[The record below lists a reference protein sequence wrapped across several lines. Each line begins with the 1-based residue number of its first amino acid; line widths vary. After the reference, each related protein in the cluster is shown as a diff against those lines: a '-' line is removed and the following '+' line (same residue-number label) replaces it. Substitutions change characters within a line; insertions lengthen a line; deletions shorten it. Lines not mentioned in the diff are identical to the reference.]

1 VFASDPIT
9 RRCLYAAAGIDCG
22 VFGAIEAV
30 RKVLR
35 RPFRQIA
42 DESAVQKNGNV
53 FDVIAISFLRSDD
66 PGCQPTI
73 R

>member
-1 VFASDPIT
+1 LHQTQLRVDVFTPPLESIAASLVRLKPFV
-9 RRCLYAAAGIDCG
+9 RCCDD
-22 VFGAIEAV
+22 
-30 RKVLR
+30 R
-35 RPFRQIA
+35 FRQIA